1 MIYISLGPK
10 RPGPKRPWGRNGGAE
25 RAGPKRRGRNGGAE
39 TSSEE
44 LQASAERRRLQR
56 DREARTKARASGGQ
70 SSSTADGTSSKSKKN
85 ERHKANND
93 GPNRA
98 KKRKSRTGSPD
109 ENSQPSTDKNGT
121 PKLKQQTLS
130 HFFGLNVKNS
140 APTPIPPTK
149 QRQLQNQPMPS
160 NQLLRKY
167 SSNSSSSSI
176 IEMSTTAESSAT
188 SAAAALT
195 ASPTRRSMLLSKQ
208 SDRLPK
214 SSANLGMERTEPE
227 QKRRKKDVEH
237 PKKLK
242 KHSNNNDNN
251 KKINDGKNNKMG
263 KLPSQPSSSASVQM
277 LLAVTSDGGGM
288 PVSKTAAGKQS
299 SSSLALPSCW
309 NVLPMT
315 QQQQPQS
322 AEQRAEAEQR
332 RVKRFMDRL
341 KKSLNELDRESF
353 TRNLVFTAARLNS
366 DSVGKIENDFLRYMI
381 RIELAKKE
389 KENKIREI
397 PKAARKEFRRNFVHT
412 KMPSANPHFDHLFA
426 AFKEGKYEDMAV
438 LESPERR
445 NKFVALCPVLADRP
459 QLAQHFGRALALTQ
473 FIHVHG
479 RLLCK
484 YISKCSRP
492 SAEKLLTSM
501 ADGLAGYSACVE
513 PVLRLLANILVD
525 VCKVKVQK
533 QKALVQQPPPPP
545 LPPTSVRSLRSRD
558 IKHHQL
564 QQQTESMAAP
574 EPNVMDLVKAL
585 LKGDNDAMTMTNAD
599 DAAATTTTI
608 TKNSIS
614 PEQPLKKT
622 QRRRPMVRASDE
634 EEENAGGDQIGGGE
648 GGDVDDAEE
657 EQKKMKVEEE
667 QEEVTNGRKRSSFG
681 DSLYNV
687 RAELEGD
694 GGCHFYQL
702 SVQAQLAIL
711 EHFAKR
717 VQSTTVFH
725 DHLKEHGIDEQ
736 HEAEQQKAALEQNL
750 SNHRA
755 QLVKLEKEI
764 ADNNVNDLAM
774 LTRKESSN
782 QSANLKKYNTLKRD
796 IDVIVQQ
803 LDGMDKRCRILKI
816 NNKYRV
822 VPLGQDRFH
831 RLYWFFAGSADG
843 QALFVQ
849 QLSCPSCA
857 HSLEKKIDDDDD
869 DDDEQFMRRLT
880 ENVEGRPC
888 CCCAVMEEH
897 WWHIRSRAELAELLD
912 TLTARG
918 LREHRLKRQLK
929 AYRDLIEAGMMATI
943 KAVATDTKAGR
954 GGTVTPENAEN
965 TTKQRR
971 DVDEAESTETSKERG
986 DLDEADSSTTETT
999 KEQRDK
1005 GRGREPD
1012 HTAAAEKHDNGD
1024 DDDDVLVLCLD

>member
-1 MIYISLGPK
+1 MGNKAKLIWPSV
-10 RPGPKRPWGRNGGAE
+10 A
-25 RAGPKRRGRNGGAE
+25 
-39 TSSEE
+39 EE

-56 DREARTKARASGGQ
+56 DREARTKARASGSQ
-70 SSSTADGTSSKSKKN
+70 SSSTANGTSSKSKKT
-85 ERHKANND
+85 ERHKPNND

-149 QRQLQNQPMPS
+149 QRQQQNQPMPS
-160 NQLLRKY
+160 NQLQRKY
-167 SSNSSSSSI
+167 SSSSSSPSI
-176 IEMSTTAESSAT
+176 IEMSSTAAT
-188 SAAAALT
+188 SAAALT
-195 ASPTRRSMLLSKQ
+195 ASPTRRPMLLSKQ

-214 SSANLGMERTEPE
+214 SGANLGMERTEPE

-237 PKKLK
+237 TKKLR
-242 KHSNNNDNN
+242 KHSNNDNSKKLNDV
-251 KKINDGKNNKMG
+251 KNNKMG
-263 KLPSQPSSSASVQM
+263 KLPPQPSSSASVQM

-288 PVSKTAAGKQS
+288 AVPKTTAGKQS
-299 SSSLALPSCW
+299 SSSLALAPCW
-309 NVLPMT
+309 NGLPMT
-315 QQQQPQS
+315 QQQQQLPQS
-322 AEQRAEAEQR
+322 AEQRAEAERR
-332 RVKRFMDRL
+332 RVKRFVDRL

-353 TRNLVFTAARLNS
+353 AKQLVFTAVRLDS
-366 DSVGKIENDFLRYMI
+366 DSAGKIENEFLRYMV

-389 KENKIREI
+389 KENKIRDI

-412 KMPSANPHFDHLFA
+412 KMPSANPHFDHLLA

-438 LESPERR
+438 LEPPERR

-479 RLLCK
+479 SLLCK

-513 PVLRLLANILVD
+513 PVLRLLTSILVD

-533 QKALVQQPPPPP
+533 QKAVVQQPTPPP

-558 IKHHQL
+558 IKHQL
-564 QQQTESMAAP
+564 QQQTVPVVAP
-574 EPNVMDLVKAL
+574 EPNMMDLVKAL
-585 LKGDNDAMTMTNAD
+585 LKGDNDAMANAD
-599 DAAATTTTI
+599 DATTTTT
-608 TKNSIS
+608 TKNLIS
-614 PEQPLKKT
+614 PDQQLKETKG
-622 QRRRPMVRASDE
+622 RRPMVRALDE
-634 EEENAGGDQIGGGE
+634 EEENAGGDQSGGGE
-648 GGDVDDAEE
+648 GEDVDDAGE

-667 QEEVTNGRKRSSFG
+667 QDLANRRKRSSFG

-694 GGCHFYQL
+694 GVCHFYQL

-711 EHFAKR
+711 EHVAKR
-717 VQSTTVFH
+717 VQSATVFH

-736 HEAEQQKAALEQNL
+736 HEAEQLKAALEQNL
-750 SNHRA
+750 SDHRA
-755 QLVKLEKEI
+755 QLVQLEKEI
-764 ADNNVNDLAM
+764 ADNNVDDLAM
-774 LTRKESSN
+774 LTRRQSSN
-782 QSANLKKYNTLKRD
+782 HSADLKKYNTLKLD
-796 IDVIVQQ
+796 IDAIVQQ
-803 LDGMDKRCRILKI
+803 LNAMDKRCRILKI

-849 QLSCPSCA
+849 QRSCPSCA
-857 HSLEKKIDDDDD
+857 HSLEKKIDDNNDDN
-869 DDDEQFMRRLT
+869 DEQFMRRLT

-897 WWHIRSRAELAELLD
+897 WWHIRCRAELAELLD

-943 KAVATDTKAGR
+943 KAVATDTEAGR
-954 GGTVTPENAEN
+954 DGTVTPENTEK
-965 TTKQRR
+965 TTKERR
-971 DVDEAESTETSKERG
+971 DVDEAESTETTKERRE
-986 DLDEADSSTTETT
+986 LDEADSNTTETT

-1005 GRGREPD
+1005 GSEREPD
-1012 HTAAAEKHDNGD
+1012 HTAAAAAKHSEHEKKETTTNSNNDSALSTDNGD
-1024 DDDDVLVLCLD
+1024 DDDDILVLSLD